1 MSVEAEV
8 ATQLVGETFKIMLD
22 GSVAVIKVAGKGAAH
37 GAALLAAA
45 LSEKRKSRGKVML
58 TEMLKE
64 KGGLTLFSLKKDDL
78 AEFAKAAKK
87 YGIKYCVVKDKKS
100 DGNTIDL
107 FCRALD
113 APVVNRIIEKHNL
126 NAVHEDVQLGNSEA
140 RMENDSLSGRDYQER
155 EYEYGDIT
163 ISRELNSL
171 VIEETETQIKTR
183 VPSTYGKDIRFL
195 YLDKS
200 NLEEVHQGKS
210 YLTHLDPEETYE
222 LWGKENQ
229 LVETIKGEDL
239 IKYYD
244 RHDKEQEK
252 EVIKPKSEPK
262 LKTEEELRP
271 SVREKLNKASK
282 DADEINER
290 EQETLKTEGKL
301 PENPKDIPP
310 AEKEKR
316 QKKKVNAFNNFHQR
330 ENNFDELE
338 KKLLAKNGLI
348 ADAPAAEKLPE
359 KVR

>member
-113 APVVNRIIEKHNL
+113 APVVNRIIEKHKL

-222 LWGKENQ
+222 LFDDNNKV
-229 LVETIKGEDL
+229 VESIKGEDL
-239 IKYYD
+239 LKYYD
-244 RHDKEQEK
+244 RKDKEQDK
-252 EVIKPKSEPK
+252 ETPKAAPK
-262 LKTEEELRP
+262 LKTEEEMRP
-271 SVREKLNKASK
+271 SVREKLNNATKT
-282 DADEINER
+282 ADEINEK
-290 EQETLKTEGKL
+290 EQETLKSEGKL
-301 PENPKDIPP
+301 PEKPKDIPP

-316 QKKKVNAFNNFHQR
+316 YQKKVNAFNNFQQR
-330 ENNFDELE
+330 EYNFDNME
-338 KKLLAKNGLI
+338 KQLLAKNGLI
-348 ADAPAAEKLPE
+348 EVPPVAEKLPE